1 MTSLTEALNVKLI
14 SSCPFSPDA
23 IVGSGQVPFLT
34 VVPFGERGTEVVVPL
49 ADGIEVKF
57 FMSYKA
63 L

>member
-1 MTSLTEALNVKLI
+1 M
-14 SSCPFSPDA
+14 SCSGKRQDYDLYYLVSPA

-57 FMSYKA
+57 FMSYKT